1 MATIGY
7 VFLLLFL
14 VTVVVTYIAVR
25 RALGP
30 TLYIGGAS
38 IILSIIFVVLY
49 SLIVQENSA
58 AQALFAGI
66 VGGVV
71 FDGTAIAL
79 ATFFRTNQP
88 LADVELASYPAQE
101 RNSNEPRNDH
111 SDSSSE

>member
-1 MATIGY
+1 MAIGY
-7 VFLLLFL
+7 LFL
-14 VTVVVTYIAVR
+14 ALFVATLVVTYIAVR

-49 SLIVQENSA
+49 SLIVRENSA

-71 FDGTAIAL
+71 FDGVAIAL
-79 ATFFRTNQP
+79 AVFFRTSQP
-88 LADVELASYPAQE
+88 PAGTELTSYPAQE
-101 RNSNEPRNDH
+101 QNSNERRNDH
-111 SDSSSE
+111 SDSSPE

>member
-1 MATIGY
+1 MAAVGY
-7 VFLLLFL
+7 LFL
-14 VTVVVTYIAVR
+14 VLFLITLFVTYLAVR

-38 IILSIIFVVLY
+38 IILSIIFIVLY
-49 SLIVQENSA
+49 SLLVQENSA

-71 FDGTAIAL
+71 FDGIAIAL
-79 ATFFRTNQP
+79 ASFFRTNQP

-101 RNSNEPRNDH
+101 PNPNERRNDY
-111 SDSSSE
+111 SDSSPE